1 MIAMVA
7 TAALALTGC
16 YKDDPV
22 YRHDG
27 RDPQGNGGG
36 RQETEKLVVTERPD
50 WSIRRV
56 AREDWVN
63 DDGSVDKVEHFNLKY
78 TGNGYYIIRL
88 VRPEDF
94 RTAYENDAAG
104 FFTYEAQTLLSDAE
118 ADNVKFYQYTDEVF
132 TRTITDVY
140 FDRLR
145 SGTWMAFLIELD
157 SNGKATGNYAEAD
170 FSIQEEVASDAFNRW
185 LGTWLVSN
193 GRVGYDLNISS
204 IDNNFIY
211 KIEGWEQGPAE
222 SFQMDQEYLEGE
234 FYEPNGFLYI
244 VSQYLGT
251 YDDEKLGTVDELFM
265 GNIFDSGGITLITD
279 EGLDIAVM
287 VTKDEG
293 AELQPL
299 EVTLKTDSGDYTT
312 PFHSMQYYMWAHES
326 GEWHPYNEN
335 VAALPLT
342 MTWTGGTRASG
353 IQYTKPRVAT
363 KASIHH
369 GQPKAGGTARRSV
382 AKKAVRMK

>member
-1 MIAMVA
+1 
-7 TAALALTGC
+7 
-16 YKDDPV
+16 
-22 YRHDG
+22 
-27 RDPQGNGGG
+27 
-36 RQETEKLVVTERPD
+36 
-50 WSIRRV
+50 
-56 AREDWVN
+56 
-63 DDGSVDKVEHFNLKY
+63 
-78 TGNGYYIIRL
+78 
-88 VRPEDF
+88 
-94 RTAYENDAAG
+94 
-104 FFTYEAQTLLSDAE
+104 
-118 ADNVKFYQYTDEVF
+118 
-132 TRTITDVY
+132 
-140 FDRLR
+140 
-145 SGTWMAFLIELD
+145 
-157 SNGKATGNYAEAD
+157 
-170 FSIQEEVASDAFNRW
+170 
-185 LGTWLVSN
+185 
-193 GRVGYDLNISS
+193 
-204 IDNNFIY
+204 
-211 KIEGWEQGPAE
+211 
-222 SFQMDQEYLEGE
+222 MDQEYLEGE

-251 YDDEKLGTVDELFM
+251 YDDENYGTVDELFM

-353 IQYTKPRVAT
+353 IQYAKPRVAT